1 LHFNNALK
9 YSASIVLEGN
19 NRQEKYNSE
28 TLLFDIRMS
37 LSEVYLN
44 TNQQED
50 ALINLLKVEENLK
63 NKSTSTYSNGYFN
76 YIYGLYFVNKGLY
89 NNANSKFKDAVT
101 ILENNN
107 QDKNLMLL
115 SKTYEV
121 LALSSAKSG
130 NN

>member
-1 LHFNNALK
+1 
-9 YSASIVLEGN
+9 
-19 NRQEKYNSE
+19 
-28 TLLFDIRMS
+28 
-37 LSEVYLN
+37 
-44 TNQQED
+44 
-50 ALINLLKVEENLK
+50 
-63 NKSTSTYSNGYFN
+63 
-76 YIYGLYFVNKGLY
+76 

-130 NN
+130 NNEEAYVALLKHNSYKDRFLNDIKVKSDIVTKAKFEIEDYKNDAHLSNIAKLEQEVANSEIKILNLIISVILLLVFVVSITLYI